1 MSAKESAREPGTWI
15 FKAIPRDVMR
25 RAKMAAAAE
34 EISVKEMIL
43 RLVESHIREMEKKG
57 KLPKE

>member
-1 MSAKESAREPGTWI
+1 
-15 FKAIPRDVMR
+15 MR

-43 RLVESHIREMEKKG
+43 RLVETHVREMEKKG
-57 KLPKE
+57 KLPKD

>member
-1 MSAKESAREPGTWI
+1 MSVKDPSRDPGTWI

-34 EISVKEMIL
+34 EITVKEMIL
-43 RLVESHIREMEKKG
+43 RLVESHLRELEKKG